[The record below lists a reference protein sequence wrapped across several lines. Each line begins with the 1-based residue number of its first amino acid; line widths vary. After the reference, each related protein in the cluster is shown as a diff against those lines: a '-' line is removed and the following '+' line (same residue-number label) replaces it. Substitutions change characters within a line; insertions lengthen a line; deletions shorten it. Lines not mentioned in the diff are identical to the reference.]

1 MKLTTGILITI
12 LMAGSATAQQQASTP
27 SFWDTLRAKIM
38 GGPAPKPAPQH
49 PATTTPTNGAK
60 PATTANAKPSPA
72 QPAAQHNV
80 QQNVQQKGAT
90 PVTSAAKT
98 QAQPAQVQPVK
109 AQGAQTQMASAP
121 ANKNQAP
128 QGSKAASAPIPA
140 KNQAPQVP
148 QTQAAKAQI
157 QPAKAPA
164 TNTQIAPVVVAKAAD
179 TKASTSPVK
188 AVAVD
193 PKVDAK
199 AAVLQKVAENAK
211 AAGAKAAADAKTADN
226 KSADAKASDGK
237 SQVAVEDSK
246 TAASTKSATK
256 EFNYTGQ
263 RDPFISPVRTAAT
276 GGSGCSTGKRC
287 LAIDQ
292 INLKGV
298 IKSDGGM
305 IAVVTNSM
313 DKAYF
318 LRENDPVFNGYVVK
332 ITGDSVIFSETY
344 EDKLGKP
351 LTREVTK
358 KLTTPAV

>member
-12 LMAGSATAQQQASTP
+12 LMTGSAMAQQQASTP
-27 SFWDTLRAKIM
+27 SFWDSLRAKIM
-38 GGPAPKPAPQH
+38 GSPAPKPAPSH
-49 PATTTPTNGAK
+49 PAMTSANAAK
-60 PATTANAKPSPA
+60 PATAANGKPSPA
-72 QPAAQHNV
+72 QAAAQTNV
-80 QQNVQQKGAT
+80 QQAGQMKGAS
-90 PVTSAAKT
+90 PVAPAAK
-98 QAQPAQVQPVK
+98 AQSQSAQVQPSK
-109 AQGAQTQMASAP
+109 AAQMQTTSAP

-128 QGSKAASAPIPA
+128 QVAKAAPALVPA
-140 KNQAPQVP
+140 KNQSP
-148 QTQAAKAQI
+148 QAAQL

-164 TNTQIAPVVVAKAAD
+164 TNAQLTPVVAAKPAD
-179 TKASTSPVK
+179 TKTKSTTPK
-188 AVAVD
+188 IAAVD
-193 PKVDAK
+193 PKT
-199 AAVLQKVAENAK
+199 AVIQKVAENAK
-211 AAGAKAAADAKTADN
+211 AADAKAAADAKVLENKTAEA
-226 KSADAKASDGK
+226 ADAKST
-237 SQVAVEDSK
+237 VAVEDSK
-246 TAASTKSATK
+246 TAANTKSATK

-298 IKSDGGM
+298 IKSEAGM

-318 LRENDPVFNGYVVK
+318 LRENDPVFNGFVVK
-332 ITGDSVIFSETY
+332 ITGDAVIFSETY